1 MINDHYN
8 VDRLHVS
15 RLQVARERM
24 VLRTS
29 LELLLYVLYVLRHLL
44 TEVTEY
50 RDDDEIVLKILE
62 VCFELKCF
70 KLIHYHFV

>member
-29 LELLLYVLYVLRHLL
+29 LELILYVLYIIKTFVK
-44 TEVTEY
+44 VTEY

-62 VCFELKCF
+62 ICFELKCF
-70 KLIHYHFV
+70 KLLIHYHFV